1 MTVQI
6 LLLMDFKIDTKDT
19 FTIIT
24 PLNEAIDAKMTGAL
38 GAKCEEMR
46 QSGSNNF
53 IVDLENCKT
62 IDKTCVGELIAL
74 QGVSYDMDLSFVYTK
89 ANDEIT
95 KAIRDEDEDFI
106 INLAPR
112 MDEAI
117 DIISMEILERDLFNE
132 E

>member
-1 MTVQI
+1 LTVQI

>member
-1 MTVQI
+1 LTVQI

-74 QGVSYDMDLSFVYTK
+74 QGASYDMDLSFVYTK

>member
-53 IVDLENCKT
+53 IIDLENCKT
-62 IDKTCVGELIAL
+62 IDKTCVSELIAL
-74 QGVSYDMDLSFVYTK
+74 QGASYDMDLSFVYTK
-89 ANDEIT
+89 ANDGIT
-95 KAIRDEDEDFI
+95 KTIRDEDEDFI

>member
-1 MTVQI
+1 
-6 LLLMDFKIDTKDT
+6 MDFKIDTKDT

-24 PLNEAIDAKMTGAL
+24 PLNEVIDAKMTGAL

-53 IVDLENCKT
+53 IIDLENCKT
-62 IDKTCVGELIAL
+62 IDKTCVSELIAL

>member
-53 IVDLENCKT
+53 IIDLENCKT
-62 IDKTCVGELIAL
+62 IEKKAIKELIAI
-74 QGVSYDMDLSFVYTK
+74 QQVSYNADHSFVYTK

>member
-1 MTVQI
+1 
-6 LLLMDFKIDTKDT
+6 MDFKIDTKDT

>member
-62 IDKTCVGELIAL
+62 IDKTCVSELIAL

-95 KAIRDEDEDFI
+95 KTIREEDEDFI

>member
-1 MTVQI
+1 ME
-6 LLLMDFKIDTKDT
+6 FKIDTKDT

-53 IVDLENCKT
+53 IIDLENCKT
-62 IDKTCVGELIAL
+62 IDKTCVSELIAL
-74 QGVSYDMDLSFVYTK
+74 QGASYDMDLSFVYTK
-89 ANDEIT
+89 ANDGIT
-95 KAIRDEDEDFI
+95 KTIRDEDEDFI

>member
-1 MTVQI
+1 MIQ
-6 LLLMDFKIDTKDT
+6 FKIDTKDT
-19 FTIIT
+19 FSVIVPIFDKISAN
-24 PLNEAIDAKMTGAL
+24 LTGAI
-38 GAKCEEMR
+38 GEKCREMR

-53 IVDLENCKT
+53 IIDLENCKT
-62 IDKTCVGELIAL
+62 IDKTCVSELIAL
-74 QGVSYDMDLSFVYTK
+74 QGASYDMDLSFVYTK
-89 ANDEIT
+89 ANDGIT
-95 KAIRDEDEDFI
+95 KTIRDEDEDFI

>member
-24 PLNEAIDAKMTGAL
+24 PLNEVIDAKMTGAL

-53 IVDLENCKT
+53 IIDLENCKT
-62 IDKTCVGELIAL
+62 IDKTCVSELIAL

>member
-24 PLNEAIDAKMTGAL
+24 PLNEVIDAKMTGAL

-62 IDKTCVGELIAL
+62 IEKTCVSELIAL

>member
-46 QSGSNNF
+46 QSGSNNL
-53 IVDLENCKT
+53 IIDLENCKT
-62 IDKTCVGELIAL
+62 IDKTCVSELIAL
-74 QGVSYDMDLSFVYTK
+74 QGASYDMDLSFVYTK